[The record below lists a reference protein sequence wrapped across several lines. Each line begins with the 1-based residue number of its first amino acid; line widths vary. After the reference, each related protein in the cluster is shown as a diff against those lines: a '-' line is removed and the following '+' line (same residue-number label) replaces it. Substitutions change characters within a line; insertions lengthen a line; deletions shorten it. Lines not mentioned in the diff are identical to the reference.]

1 MTGLAVL
8 TCRAYGYLCAMHRE
22 EILQQF
28 DRLLTIMDELRAQCP
43 WDKEQTWESIRHL
56 SIEEI
61 YELSDA
67 ILENNVQE
75 VKKELGDILLHIV
88 FYSKIADEKKWFNTG
103 NVIDELCNKLI
114 RRHPHIYGNVI
125 ADDTETV
132 KANWEQIKLKEKGS
146 ERKSV
151 LQGLPKSMPSIV
163 KAYRM
168 QEKVSSVGFDWDTA
182 EEAFLK
188 VKEELNEFECAEN
201 KDEKDKEFGDLLF
214 ALINYARK
222 SGINPDDALE
232 LTNIKFKRRFEYIE
246 KKAEESGKDLKQM
259 TLSEMDVFWDAAK
272 AKEKS

>member
-8 TCRAYGYLCAMHRE
+8 TCRGYGYLCAMHRE

>member
-1 MTGLAVL
+1 MNRKATLN
-8 TCRAYGYLCAMHRE
+8 
-22 EILQQF
+22 QF
-28 DRLLTIMDELRAQCP
+28 DRLLNIMDELREKCP
-43 WDKEQTWESIRHL
+43 WDKEQSWESIRHL

-67 ILENNVQE
+67 ILDKNVQE

-88 FYSKIADEKKWFNTG
+88 FYSKIADENHFFNTG

-114 RRHPHIYGNVI
+114 RRHPHIYGTVQAN
-125 ADDTETV
+125 DTETV
-132 KANWEQIKLKEKGS
+132 KANWEQIKLQEKGS
-146 ERKSV
+146 EKKSV
-151 LQGLPKSMPSIV
+151 LQGLPKSMPSMV

-182 EEAFLK
+182 EEAFVK
-188 VKEELNEFECAEN
+188 VKEELNEFETAEN
-201 KDEKDKEFGDLLF
+201 SEEKHKEFGDLLF

-246 KKAEESGKDLKQM
+246 SKAAEAGKKLTDM

-272 AKEKS
+272 SKERIGKK

>member
-1 MTGLAVL
+1 MN
-8 TCRAYGYLCAMHRE
+8 RQ
-22 EILQQF
+22 EILIQF

-43 WDKEQTWESIRHL
+43 WDREQTWESIRHL

-67 ILENNVQE
+67 ILEKNIQE

-88 FYSKIADEKKWFNTG
+88 FYSKIADEKQYFNIG

-114 RRHPHIYGNVI
+114 RRHPHIYGEVQAN
-125 ADDTETV
+125 DTETV
-132 KANWEQIKLKEKGS
+132 KANWEQIKLQEKGS

-151 LQGLPKSMPSIV
+151 LQGLPKSMPSMV

-182 EEAFLK
+182 GEAYEK
-188 VKEELNEFECAEN
+188 VKEELHEFETAEN
-201 KDEKDKEFGDLLF
+201 PEEKNKEFGDLLF

-222 SGINPDDALE
+222 SAINPDDALE
-232 LTNIKFKRRFEYIE
+232 QTNIKFKRRFEYIE
-246 KKAEESGKDLKQM
+246 NEAAKAGKNIKDM
-259 TLSEMDVFWDAAK
+259 TLAEMDVFWDAAK
-272 AKEKS
+272 AEEKK

>member
-1 MTGLAVL
+1 MN
-8 TCRAYGYLCAMHRE
+8 RE

-28 DRLLTIMDELRAQCP
+28 NRLLTIMDELRTQCP
-43 WDKEQTWESIRHL
+43 WDREQTWESIRHL

-88 FYSKIADEKKWFNTG
+88 FYSKIADEKNEFNAG

-114 RRHPHIYGNVI
+114 RRHPHIYGNVN
-125 ADDTETV
+125 AEDSATV
-132 KANWEQIKLKEKGS
+132 KANWEQIKLQEKGA
-146 ERKSV
+146 ERQSV
-151 LQGLPKSMPSIV
+151 LQGLPKSMPSLV

-168 QEKVSSVGFDWDTA
+168 QEKVASVGFDWDTA
-182 EEAFLK
+182 TEAYAK
-188 VKEELNEFECAEN
+188 VKEELSEYELAKNNE
-201 KDEKDKEFGDLLF
+201 EKMEEFGDLLF

-232 LTNIKFKRRFEYIE
+232 QTNIKFKRRFEYLE
-246 KKAEESGKDLKQM
+246 KAASESGKNLKEM
-259 TLSEMDVFWDAAK
+259 TLSEMDALWDAAK
-272 AKEKS
+272 AEEK

>member
-1 MTGLAVL
+1 MN
-8 TCRAYGYLCAMHRE
+8 RQ
-22 EILQQF
+22 EILIQF

-67 ILENNVQE
+67 ILDKNVQE

-88 FYSKIADEKKWFNTG
+88 FYSKIADEKQYFNTG

-114 RRHPHIYGNVI
+114 RRHPHIYSDVQANN
-125 ADDTETV
+125 TETV
-132 KANWEQIKLKEKGS
+132 KANWEQIKLQEKGS

-151 LQGLPKSMPSIV
+151 LQGLPKSMPSMV

-182 EEAFLK
+182 GEAFAK
-188 VKEELNEFECAEN
+188 VKEELHEFETAEN
-201 KDEKDKEFGDLLF
+201 PEEKNKEFGDLLF

-232 LTNIKFKRRFEYIE
+232 QTNIKFKQRFEYIE
-246 KKAEESGKDLKQM
+246 NEATKAGKNIKDM
-259 TLSEMDVFWDAAK
+259 TLAEMDVYWEAAK
-272 AKEKS
+272 SKE

>member
-1 MTGLAVL
+1 MN
-8 TCRAYGYLCAMHRE
+8 RE
-22 EILQQF
+22 ETLKQF

-56 SIEEI
+56 SIEEL

-67 ILENNVQE
+67 ILENNVHE
-75 VKKELGDILLHIV
+75 VKKELGDILLHII
-88 FYSKIADEKKWFNTG
+88 FYSKIADENKWFSTG

-114 RRHPHIYGNVI
+114 RRHPHIYGDVTANN
-125 ADDTETV
+125 TETV
-132 KANWEQIKLKEKGS
+132 KANWEQIKLKEKGT

-151 LQGLPKSMPSIV
+151 LQGLPKSMPSMV

-182 EEAFLK
+182 EEAFIK
-188 VKEELNEFECAEN
+188 VKEELQEFETADLQ
-201 KDEKDKEFGDLLF
+201 DEKNKEFGDLLF

-222 SGINPDDALE
+222 TGINPDDALE

-246 KKAEESGKDLKQM
+246 KMAEVEGKNLIEMTLTEMDAHWNAAKAEENR
-259 TLSEMDVFWDAAK
+259 
-272 AKEKS
+272 